1 MDGWLNLAKFLST
14 TLGIPGAIIAGICAY
29 LIYQLNSERELRE
42 KERTKVDE
50 LNDKRVALLE
60 SYLKAMS
67 DFKVAIDALAAAVG
81 KK

>member
-1 MDGWLNLAKFLST
+1 MDGWLNLAKFLTS

-29 LIYQLNSERELRE
+29 LIYQLNQERQARE
-42 KERTKVDE
+42 KDRAKIDE
-50 LNDKRVALLE
+50 VNDKRVEIL
-60 SYLKAMS
+60 STYLKAMN